1 MCLMLYLASDQP
13 LPLVEDAESKSA
25 FSLTNLHDAEV
36 RVRGQFS
43 ESNVYAAGAHEG
55 CGCGFQLGQYPGQS
69 DSERMQNAR
78 SLALLAD
85 YLDEQLA
92 TGAKISLFACWDG
105 DQDCPAEGTRVVS
118 TKEFRGKV
126 FFFAEKQLVLVD
138 GSGGADVG

>member
-13 LPLVEDAESKSA
+13 LPLVDGAESKAA
-25 FSLTNLHDAEV
+25 FSLTNLHDTED

-43 ESNVYAAGAHEG
+43 ESNVYTVGAHEG
-55 CGCGFQLGQYPGQS
+55 CGCGFQLGQYPGES
-69 DSERMQNAR
+69 ESERSQNAR

-92 TGAKISLFACWDG
+92 TGAKISLFACWAG
-105 DQDCPAEGTRVVS
+105 DQECPAEGTRLIS
-118 TKEFRGKV
+118 TKELRGEV

-138 GSGGADVG
+138 GAEGADGG